1 MSKETALLSNLALS
15 LSLSRLSFLG
25 KQKRQLSL
33 SFLNYT
39 WSLIPRAGSW
49 FADHNERLNR
59 IYNNSSLSVSPFK
72 IVGTMSLDRNYYTEV
87 TNLSFVSPGLYL
99 YETEVKLWRQEILD
113 VHGAKKKKR
122 RKRKNAR
129 RPARK
134 VQQTHKDETCC
145 DTPAVPHSLPIPPP
159 PDDVASRAISPS
171 SRPCQISFV
180 IDTIEKRRVADSAN
194 TTDTHTRGLA
204 ASSEKHGI
212 EKRIQSAQVSLS
224 FRLTGALENGEIGK
238 SLSFET
244 WLPATFT
251 IAARFRD
258 EIVSKQSDGVQR
270 GGAEGGGERRE
281 KKENRPWIDGSEAH
295 TRV

>member
-99 YETEVKLWRQEILD
+99 NETEVKLWRQEILD
-113 VHGAKKKKR
+113 VHGAKKKKKKKKKKKCSSSGQKSSTNPQR
-122 RKRKNAR
+122 RN
-129 RPARK
+129 
-134 VQQTHKDETCC
+134 V
-145 DTPAVPHSLPIPPP
+145 L
-159 PDDVASRAISPS
+159 
-171 SRPCQISFV
+171 
-180 IDTIEKRRVADSAN
+180 
-194 TTDTHTRGLA
+194 
-204 ASSEKHGI
+204 
-212 EKRIQSAQVSLS
+212 
-224 FRLTGALENGEIGK
+224 
-238 SLSFET
+238 
-244 WLPATFT
+244 
-251 IAARFRD
+251 
-258 EIVSKQSDGVQR
+258 
-270 GGAEGGGERRE
+270 
-281 KKENRPWIDGSEAH
+281 
-295 TRV
+295 